1 MSGKAGKICTI
12 AVLAM
17 WIVLQLYTNAVT
29 FFVSFYYTYSDRTW
43 IALGLW
49 ILSILVLNVLLYFW
63 GSGKL
68 LCKLKWWW
76 AICCLFSMV
85 MPIIFLLG
93 ERLNGA
99 VDGVGILLGAFV
111 MPLFQYGALSWL
123 ALGQRISIRI
133 VFCIGCLGGGL
144 LCLVQS
150 AYIAWLRRRA
160 KTRGETADGPVD
172 PGAAAVESG
181 L

>member
-1 MSGKAGKICTI
+1 
-12 AVLAM
+12 
-17 WIVLQLYTNAVT
+17 
-29 FFVSFYYTYSDRTW
+29 
-43 IALGLW
+43 
-49 ILSILVLNVLLYFW
+49 
-63 GSGKL
+63 
-68 LCKLKWWW
+68 
-76 AICCLFSMV
+76 MV